1 MNPPRG
7 KGACNPGFTYPQPV
21 RIVHFLKSIDLKG
34 GGVTRAVLDLC
45 TGMTE
50 RGHELVLLT
59 GEDDDVD
66 AAWKVPRGGDAWELA
81 ARGTPAC
88 VHIPVRDLRRELKGH
103 KGYKLGPDFPTHYVP
118 RAGREAARAV
128 IERADVLHLHG
139 PWASPNLQLARIA
152 RKVGVPYVL
161 TAHGMLDDWC
171 MNEHAARKKIY
182 HRLFSRSLL
191 ENAIAVHC
199 TAQGEA
205 EQSSKLFPRGRAAVV
220 PLLVD
225 MSPFRALPGPE
236 LARAQFPQLNLPGAK
251 LLCIS
256 RLNKV
261 KGLERV
267 LRAAATLKQNGQA
280 LQLIFAG
287 PADPADYADV
297 LRARAKEL
305 GLGDNLHLL
314 GMVGG
319 VEKISLYQAADVYV
333 QPSIHENFGLSL
345 VESLAAGTPI
355 ITAKG
360 VNIWPELHASG
371 GAVIVENSLNPQPT
385 DDEGELRLAIASLL
399 ADPARRAAM
408 GAAGRRWAL
417 ELLDQDRTVAAYE
430 AMYRGEPVG
439 TPPPSPMPARRTGVS
454 LSSAKAKSQGER
466 A

>member
-1 MNPPRG
+1 MSPIL
-7 KGACNPGFTYPQPV
+7 KLV

-45 TGMTE
+45 TGMAE
-50 RGHELVLLT
+50 RGHLVVLLT

-66 AAWKVPRGGDAWELA
+66 PSWKIPAGANPWDHAAS
-81 ARGTPAC
+81 GTPAC
-88 VHIPVRDLRRELKGH
+88 VRIPVLDLRRELKGLKH
-103 KGYKLGPDFPTHYVP
+103 YKLGPDFPTHFVSSNG
-118 RAGREAARAV
+118 RAIAAP
-128 IERADVLHLHG
+128 IIQHADVLHLHG
-139 PWASPNLQLARIA
+139 PWASPNLQMARLARRA
-152 RKVGVPYVL
+152 GVPYVL

-171 MNEHAARKKIY
+171 MNEHAARKKLY
-182 HRLFSRSLL
+182 HRFMSKSLL
-191 ENAIAVHC
+191 ENALAVHC

-205 EQSSKLFPRGRAAVV
+205 DQSSKLFPRGRAAVV

-225 MSPFRALPGPE
+225 MSPFRTLPGPE
-236 LARAQFPQLNLPGAK
+236 LAVTKFAPMRLPGAK

-267 LRAAATLKQNGQA
+267 LRAAADLKQQGQQ
-280 LQLIFAG
+280 LQLVFAG

-297 LRARAKEL
+297 LRARAAEL
-305 GLGDNLHLL
+305 GLSENLHLL
-314 GMVGG
+314 GMIGG
-319 VEKISLYQAADVYV
+319 AEKVSLYQAADLYV

-385 DDEGELRLAIASLL
+385 DDEGELRLAIATLL
-399 ADPARRAAM
+399 ADPAKRAAM
-408 GAAGRRWAL
+408 GAAGRRWAI

-430 AMYRGEPVG
+430 AMYRGNGRSAVDG
-439 TPPPSPMPARRTGVS
+439 RTSDSSPQPTAS
-454 LSSAKAKSQGER
+454 LPRAKSQGGL